1 MTSVYFATNR
11 ALTGSPSL
19 WTSYGPNMM
28 PGADPAGMVYAVAT
42 VEGTDLTRENSGN
55 ITAITGVQNG
65 SFTDAIKAEILSARR
80 NILIFLHGFGNAF
93 RDGITRAAFNR
104 EWFASSGLKGADTT
118 VVAFTWPSLGQVVA
132 APPHLLPDDYLRD
145 QGNAQ
150 SSGPHIAAFFRQL
163 QTMLM
168 QAQSA
173 GQRSFLLAHSM
184 GNYALQAAVQSWFTH
199 GEAAQLLFN
208 ETFLAAADERDDS
221 FAFPRPGR
229 LSSLPLLTEH
239 TWIYYSVRDVAMY
252 LSAAVNLIGRI
263 GFDGPD
269 DKSNQSKFPPTQFRM
284 LDCAD
289 VGDYNLAVPPDAS
302 HQYYRRSRKV
312 RDHIAS
318 VMNGS
323 PPPGLS

>member
-11 ALTGSPSL
+11 ALTGPPSL

-28 PGADPAGMVYAVAT
+28 AGADPAGMVYAVAT
-42 VEGTDLTRENSGN
+42 VEGIDLARENSGN
-55 ITAITGVQNG
+55 ITAIAGVHNG

-80 NILIFLHGFGNAF
+80 NILIFLHGFANAF

-104 EWFASSGLKGADTT
+104 EWFASSGLTGADTT
-118 VVAFTWPSLGQVVA
+118 VIAFTWPSLGQVVA

-150 SSGPHIAAFFRQL
+150 SSGPHIAAFFREL
-163 QTMLM
+163 QTMLT
-168 QAQSA
+168 QVQSA

-184 GNYALQAAVQSWFTH
+184 GNYALQSAVQSWFTH
-199 GEAAQLLFN
+199 GGPTILLFN
-208 ETFLAAADERDDS
+208 EVFLAAADERDDS

-239 TWIYYSVRDVAMY
+239 TWIYYSVRDIAMY
-252 LSAAVNLIGRI
+252 LSVAINLVERI
-263 GFDGPD
+263 GFNGPD
-269 DKSNQSKFPPTQFRM
+269 DKSNPAKFPPAQFGII
-284 LDCAD
+284 DCTNVA
-289 VGDYNLAVPPDAS
+289 DYNLADPPDAS
-302 HQYYRRSRKV
+302 HQYYRRSKKV
-312 RDHIAS
+312 RDHIAA

-323 PPPGLS
+323 APASV